1 MPEVVR
7 NTAHQNPIPGQ
18 VLHSAFQG
26 KLNNQGN
33 PYTLGGQTAFLTHY
47 KTHTR
52 SMLNRLIRKAVSDGQ
67 TEIAE
72 RLQRDKEILDE
83 LVADPNFDSQ
93 QIPFYKLDDN

>member
-1 MPEVVR
+1 
-7 NTAHQNPIPGQ
+7 
-18 VLHSAFQG
+18 
-26 KLNNQGN
+26 
-33 PYTLGGQTAFLTHY
+33 
-47 KTHTR
+47 
-52 SMLNRLIRKAVSDGQ
+52 MLNRLIRKAVSDGQ